1 MERQALGRGLNAIL
15 GGPVER
21 AKPKPEAEPAAQSSE
36 APPQPVEPRPPLPA
50 SGDASVGRGQPMS
63 VSIERIIPGRGQPRR
78 VFADEALEELAAS
91 IREQGIIQPLVV
103 AKSPAGY
110 ELIAGERRL
119 RAAALAGLDKVPV
132 VVREE
137 ALEGEILE
145 LALVENIQREDLGP
159 LERARAYDRLVARH
173 GLTQEQI
180 ASRIG
185 KSRVAVA
192 NTMRLLALPQ
202 PVLDALEQG
211 ALSEGHAR
219 ALLALDGAGPKI
231 EAARQVVR
239 KGLSVR
245 DTEQLVGAAKDKAVA
260 AGGSSERKPKGRS
273 NPLEDSLTRTLG
285 TKVRIR
291 GTHGKGR
298 IEIAYFSNDELAR
311 LIDRLSS

>member
-21 AKPKPEAEPAAQSSE
+21 
-36 APPQPVEPRPPLPA
+36 PQPVAEDLAEREQTAPAAVPQGGSGRPMELA
-50 SGDASVGRGQPMS
+50 
-63 VSIERIIPGRGQPRR
+63 IERIVPGRGQPRR
-78 VFADEALEELAAS
+78 VFNDEALDELAAS

-103 AKSPAGY
+103 AKGPAGY

-119 RAAALAGLDKVPV
+119 RAAARAGREKVPV

-137 ALEGEILE
+137 ATEGGILE
-145 LALVENIQREDLGP
+145 LALVENLQREDLGP

-180 ASRIG
+180 AERIG
-185 KSRVAVA
+185 KSRAAVA

-202 PVLDALEQG
+202 PVLDGLEQG
-211 ALSEGHAR
+211 LLTEGHAR
-219 ALLALDGAGPKI
+219 ALLSLEGAAAKI
-231 EAARQVVR
+231 EAMKTVAR

-245 DTEQLVGAAKDKAVA
+245 ETEQLVNDRVRGDGK
-260 AGGSSERKPKGRS
+260 GSERERKPKGRS
-273 NPLEDSLTRTLG
+273 NPLEDSLTRVLG
-285 TKVRIR
+285 TKVRIK
-291 GTHGKGR
+291 GTASRGR
-298 IEIAYFSNDELAR
+298 IEIAFFSNEELAR